1 MMREIRFRAWSE
13 DTREMI
19 QVARLDIKEE
29 LERVPEI
36 YKPYAKPVEEE
47 EE

>member
-1 MMREIRFRAWSE
+1 MQLNFVSRPNENLKQRY
-13 DTREMI
+13 T
-19 QVARLDIKEE
+19 KEE

-36 YKPYAKPVEEE
+36 YKPYAKPIEEE